1 MTDITPDTTRN
12 DPRATTPASERLPL
26 WRKLGY
32 GLGDIY
38 GGGSLVVVSFYYL
51 IFLTDVVRLSPALAG
66 TVILISKVYDA
77 ITDPLEG
84 VLSDRTRT
92 RLGRRRP
99 YLLGGIPLIFLSFFG
114 LFYPV
119 NLDSEAARFAFV
131 VATYLFFSTVVS
143 LVMLNYNA
151 LQAEIT
157 LDYNERTS
165 LSSLRIAFSTVSSIL
180 AALLPLEIVKGF
192 ADVRQ
197 GWIVMGLVFGV
208 IFALPF
214 IATVASVR
222 ERREFQRPPARLDL
236 AATLLRPFR
245 IRTFVHALLMYLFAF
260 VAMDAVSSVVVY
272 FMKYYLNRGDEAN
285 YVAGTLL
292 IFQVLSLPLYVGLSR
307 RTSKR
312 HGFMAGGLLWIAVMF
327 VSFLITPASPWIL
340 VYIFAAL
347 VGLGTGGIVVMI
359 YAIFPDIPDVDEL
372 QSGQRREG
380 SFGAL
385 ISLSRKLSSA
395 LAIFAVANVL
405 GWAGYIRPVE
415 QVVNG
420 ATQLVDQPQSPEFVL
435 VLRLIFAFLPVVLVA
450 CAVFFASRY
459 PLNGAAHGRLNV
471 LLARRRR
478 GEPETSETQAEAAAL
493 ERLLIGRETA

>member
-1 MTDITPDTTRN
+1 VTDITPDTTRN

-327 VSFLITPASPWIL
+327 VSFLITPASPWLL

-372 QSGQRREG
+372 ATGERREG
-380 SFGAL
+380 TYSAL
-385 ISLSRKLSSA
+385 ITFVRKLSSA
-395 LAIFAVANVL
+395 VAIFLVSNALSIAGYVPPVEDIVSGKVQLIEQQQSVAFLDALRAIFAGAPIVL
-405 GWAGYIRPVE
+405 LAL
-415 QVVNG
+415 
-420 ATQLVDQPQSPEFVL
+420 ALL
-435 VLRLIFAFLPVVLVA
+435 AAL
-450 CAVFFASRY
+450 RY
-459 PLNGAAHGRLNV
+459 PLTPQLHRRLGD
-471 LLARRRR
+471 LLAARRR
-478 GEPETSETQAEAAAL
+478 GDPETEALQAEAEYL
-493 ERLLIGRETA
+493 ETHLVG

>member
-1 MTDITPDTTRN
+1 MPTTA
-12 DPRATTPASERLPL
+12 PPASEKLPL
-26 WRKLGY
+26 WRKIGY

-51 IFLTDVVRLSPALAG
+51 IFLTDVIRLSPALAG

-99 YLLGGIPLIFLSFFG
+99 YLLAGIPLIFLSFFG
-114 LFYPV
+114 LFYPTD
-119 NLDSEAARFAFV
+119 LAGEGARFAFV
-131 VATYLFFSTVVS
+131 VATYLGFSTVVS

-157 LDYNERTS
+157 LDYHERTS
-165 LSSLRIAFSTVSSIL
+165 LSSIRIGFSTLASIV
-180 AALLPLEIVKGF
+180 AALVPMEIVKGF

-197 GWIVMGLVFGV
+197 GYIVMGLVFGV
-208 IFALPF
+208 LFAIPF
-214 IATVASVR
+214 IATVAAVR
-222 ERREFQRPPARLDL
+222 ERREFQKPPQRLDL

-245 IRTFVHALLMYLFAF
+245 VRTFVLALLMYLFAF
-260 VAMDAVSSVVVY
+260 VAMDAVSSIVVY
-272 FMKYYLNRGDEAN
+272 FMKYYLGRGGEAN

-292 IFQVLSLPLYVGLSR
+292 VFQVLSLPLYVALSR

-312 HGFMAGGLLWIAVMF
+312 FSFMVGGSTWISVMF
-327 VSFLITPASPWIL
+327 VSFLITPTSPWLL

-347 VGLGTGGIVVMI
+347 IGLGTGGIVVMI

-372 QSGQRREG
+372 QSGERREG
-380 SFGAL
+380 IYGAL

-395 LAIFAVANVL
+395 FAIFAVANAL
-405 GWAGYIRPVE
+405 GLAGYVRPVE
-415 QVVNG
+415 QVIAGVKK
-420 ATQLVDQPQSPEFVL
+420 LVDQPQSAQFIL
-435 VLRLIFAFLPVVLVA
+435 VLRLIFAFLPVILVA

-459 PLNGAAHGRLNV
+459 PLSVQVHMRLNA
-471 LLARRRR
+471 LLAGRR
-478 GEPETSETQAEAAAL
+478 GGAPETPETAAEAEAL
-493 ERLLIGRETA
+493 KRLLIHNAQG